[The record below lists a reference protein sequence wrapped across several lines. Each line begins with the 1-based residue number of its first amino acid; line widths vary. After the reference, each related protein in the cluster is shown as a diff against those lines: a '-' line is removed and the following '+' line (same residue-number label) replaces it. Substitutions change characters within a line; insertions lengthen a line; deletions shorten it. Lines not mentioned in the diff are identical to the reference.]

1 LEWVDHLSTMYN
13 LDIKGEL
20 MRAKQTA
27 IRFTKLDL
35 EAIENIGN
43 KMTEKGMLGLKNS
56 NGTVNMAAV
65 IRFALQE
72 INVQLKK
79 EEEHKE

>member
-1 LEWVDHLSTMYN
+1 
-13 LDIKGEL
+13 

-27 IRFTKLDL
+27 IRFTQLDL

-43 KMTEKGMLGLKNS
+43 KMTEKGILGLKNS
-56 NGTVNMAAV
+56 NGEINVTAV

-79 EEEHKE
+79 EEERKE